1 MTNYSKE
8 ELEKALERINSL
20 INKSEKAKVN
30 LTQGHLTLIENR
42 IAALRISAELISKA
56 LAEES

>member
-1 MTNYSKE
+1 MSNFSKD

-20 INKSEKAKVN
+20 LSKSEKAKVN

-42 IAALRISAELISKA
+42 IEALRISAALIGKA
-56 LAEES
+56 LREKG